1 MEQIAMKYSENSQ
14 EKSIGFVIVDTMM
27 SLKKKQK
34 QIRYKLINC
43 STNGKRTLDIICL
56 DKFM

>member
-1 MEQIAMKYSENSQ
+1 MKYSENSQ

-27 SLKKKQK
+27 SLKKNQK